1 MSETENLLGQG
12 LQLTLFGMGTVF
24 VFLVLLIFATRAM
37 SALAVRWSPP
47 ADTQE
52 VDSRPDPST
61 HDPRLLAAI
70 AAAVR
75 LYREGRRQ

>member
-1 MSETENLLGQG
+1 MNETENLLDQG

-37 SALAVRWSPP
+37 SALALRWSPP
-47 ADTQE
+47 PLAQE
-52 VDSRPDPST
+52 VDSRPGPSMQ
-61 HDPRLLAAI
+61 DPRLLAAI

-75 LYREGRRQ
+75 LYRAGRRQ